1 LGETKKKLAFELSQ
15 LKVKL
20 ANKVVELN
28 TERQRCHT
36 SKRALHAQ
44 VIEAE
49 QRRDDVVDTLR
60 ESSKKS
66 NRLEKECEG
75 ILSSYMICFLL
86 SFTSLFF
93 ICLTFSNWLDQP
105 SVEISK
111 SS

>member
-1 LGETKKKLAFELSQ
+1 LGETKKKLSFELSQ

-20 ANKVVELN
+20 ANKVVELDI
-28 TERQRCHT
+28 ERQGRQT
-36 SKRALHAQ
+36 SERALHAQ
-44 VIEAE
+44 VNEVE
-49 QRRDDVVDTLR
+49 QRRDDVVATLR
-60 ESSKKS
+60 ESSEKS
-66 NRLEKECEG
+66 DMLKKECEG